1 MLNPQLRHT
10 PRQRQD
16 TERTNLCPRGR
27 KKMIRIQWNSPFGG
41 SGLDLISDLLG
52 THVWT
57 KLSNFFPSGQ
67 DFLSIPGATWVT
79 KSKVDCCLCL
89 MLCLL
94 HTHKHTK
101 TQSGEPQRR
110 AMTGGFVKW
119 MQKAQ
124 QTFQFL
130 RLIGKSESLHV
141 SPGDSVTERE
151 RDHISISKTKSSWL
165 SSLQVYIKQTLHCRH
180 LNMTALSVFF
190 PPNHWKYCLQW
201 THSAWG
207 QISEPFAQRGQELCR
222 YLTLYAA
229 GPQALSKDTYHWIRT
244 LFYTEMQ
251 WHVRNNAL

>member
-1 MLNPQLRHT
+1 
-10 PRQRQD
+10 
-16 TERTNLCPRGR
+16 
-27 KKMIRIQWNSPFGG
+27 MIRIQWNSPFGG
-41 SGLDLISDLLG
+41 SGWDLISDLLG

-101 TQSGEPQRR
+101 TQSSEPQRR

-165 SSLQVYIKQTLHCRH
+165 SNLQVYIKQTLHCRH
-180 LNMTALSVFF
+180 LNMTALSVFS
-190 PPNHWKYCLQW
+190 PPTTGNIVCNECTVHGVRFQNPLHRGAKNYADIWPYMLLVLKPW
-201 THSAWG
+201 AKTH
-207 QISEPFAQRGQELCR
+207 I
-222 YLTLYAA
+222 
-229 GPQALSKDTYHWIRT
+229 
-244 LFYTEMQ
+244 TE
-251 WHVRNNAL
+251 

>member
-1 MLNPQLRHT
+1 
-10 PRQRQD
+10 
-16 TERTNLCPRGR
+16 
-27 KKMIRIQWNSPFGG
+27 MIRIQWNSPFGG

-52 THVWT
+52 THMWT
-57 KLSNFFPSGQ
+57 KLSNFSPSGQ

-79 KSKVDCCLCL
+79 RSKVDCCLCL

-151 RDHISISKTKSSWL
+151 STFLFQKQRVPDFQACRFILNRLFTADISTWRLYQS
-165 SSLQVYIKQTLHCRH
+165 
-180 LNMTALSVFF
+180 F
-190 PPNHWKYCLQW
+190 PPPTTGNIVCNECTVHGVRFQNPLHRGAKNYADIWPYMLLVLKPW
-201 THSAWG
+201 AKTH
-207 QISEPFAQRGQELCR
+207 I
-222 YLTLYAA
+222 
-229 GPQALSKDTYHWIRT
+229 
-244 LFYTEMQ
+244 TE
-251 WHVRNNAL
+251 

>member
-1 MLNPQLRHT
+1 
-10 PRQRQD
+10 
-16 TERTNLCPRGR
+16 
-27 KKMIRIQWNSPFGG
+27 MIRIQWNSPFGG
-41 SGLDLISDLLG
+41 SGWDLISDLLG

-101 TQSGEPQRR
+101 TQSSEPQRR

-165 SSLQVYIKQTLHCRH
+165 SSLQVYIKQTLHWRH
-180 LNMTALSVFF
+180 LNMTALSVFS
-190 PPNHWKYCLQW
+190 PPQPLE
-201 THSAWG
+201 
-207 QISEPFAQRGQELCR
+207 ILFAMNAQCMG
-222 YLTLYAA
+222 
-229 GPQALSKDTYHWIRT
+229 SDFRT
-244 LFYTEMQ
+244 LCTEGPRIMQ
-251 WHVRNNAL
+251 IFDLICCWSSSLEQRHISLNKTSVLYWDAVTCKK